1 MKTMLFQK
9 AAPSLLLLF
18 LSVSILRAQYAPKAI
33 IKSYPVEVAYDKT
46 TVLVFPFEVKS
57 LDRGN
62 PVVMAQKDGHAGNV
76 LKLKAAAKG
85 FAPTSLHVITS
96 GGRLYH
102 FKVSYRDRP
111 SPLTIDMA
119 AQLDNERFAVALKS
133 IGLNQR
139 ELANYAALIVNKK
152 PRRRLGRKARSGKVS
167 ARVRTASCH
176 GQTLFFTIDLK
187 NKGAVDFLQPGI
199 RCWKRDGG
207 GLKRTARRNT
217 ELVPVHASW
226 KAEEGV
232 KGDASNRLVLA
243 LPQFSLR
250 GNENLVIDIRE
261 QNGGRLL
268 RLRLKAAHLE
278 KAEPIIQP

>member
-1 MKTMLFQK
+1 M
-9 AAPSLLLLF
+9 ALLLLF
-18 LSVSILRAQYAPKAI
+18 LSISILKAQYAPKAI
-33 IKSYPVEVAYDKT
+33 IKSYPVEIAYDKT

-62 PVVMAQKDGHAGNV
+62 AVVMAQKDGHAGNV

-85 FAPTSLHVITS
+85 FAPTSLHVITA
-96 GGRLYH
+96 GGRLYQ
-102 FKVSYRDRP
+102 FKVSYRDHP
-111 SPLTIDMA
+111 VPLTVDMA
-119 AQLDNERFAVALKS
+119 AQLDSEHFAVALKS
-133 IGLNQR
+133 TGLDQR
-139 ELANYAALIVNKK
+139 ELANFAVLMANKRQK
-152 PRRRLGRKARSGKVS
+152 GHLGRKARSGKVS
-167 ARVRTASCH
+167 ARARTVSGH
-176 GQTLFFTIDLK
+176 RQTLFFVIDLK
-187 NKGAVDFLQPGI
+187 NKGAVDFQQPGI

-232 KGDASNRLVLA
+232 KGNASNRLVLA
-243 LPQFSLR
+243 LPQFSLT

-268 RLRLKAAHLE
+268 RLRLRAGHLE
-278 KAEPIIQP
+278 KAQPIIQP

>member
-1 MKTMLFQK
+1 M
-9 AAPSLLLLF
+9 SLLLLF
-18 LSVSILRAQYAPKAI
+18 LSVSFLWAQYAPKAI
-33 IKSYPVEVAYDKT
+33 INSYPLEVAYDKT

-96 GGRLYH
+96 GGRLYQ
-102 FKVSYRDRP
+102 FKVSYRDHP

-119 AQLDNERFAVALKS
+119 AQLESERFMVDLRS
-133 IGLNQR
+133 TGFNQR
-139 ELANYAALIVNKK
+139 ELANFAALMSNKK
-152 PRRRLGRKARSGKVS
+152 TKGHLGRKARSGKVS
-167 ARVRTASCH
+167 ARARTVSSH
-176 GQTLFFTIDLK
+176 GQTFFFTIDLK
-187 NKGAVDFLQPGI
+187 NKGAVDFQQPGI

-217 ELVPVHASW
+217 ELIPMHASW

-232 KGDASNRLVLA
+232 KGNDSNRLVLA

-261 QNGGRLL
+261 EKGGRLL
-268 RLRLKAAHLE
+268 RLRLKAGHLE
-278 KAEPIIQP
+278 KAQPIIQP

>member
-1 MKTMLFQK
+1 MIFQK
-9 AAPSLLLLF
+9 AAMALLLLF
-18 LSVSILRAQYAPKAI
+18 LSISILKAQYTPKAI

-62 PVVMAQKDGHAGNV
+62 PVVMAQKDSHAGNV

-85 FAPTSLHVITS
+85 FAPISLHVITA
-96 GGRLYH
+96 GGRLYQ
-102 FKVSYRDRP
+102 FKVKYSDHP
-111 SPLTIDMA
+111 NILTIDMV
-119 AQLDNERFAVALKS
+119 AQLDNERFAVALKG

-139 ELANYAALIVNKK
+139 ELANFAALMANKK
-152 PRRRLGRKARSGKVS
+152 TMGRLGRKARSGKVS
-167 ARVRTASCH
+167 ARVRTVSSH

-187 NKGAVDFLQPGI
+187 NKGAVDFQQPGI

-207 GLKRTARRNT
+207 GMKRTARRNT
-217 ELVPVHASW
+217 ELVPALVSW

-232 KGDASNRLVLA
+232 QGNDSSRLVLA

-268 RLRLKAAHLE
+268 RLRLKAGHLE
-278 KAEPIIQP
+278 KAQPIIQP